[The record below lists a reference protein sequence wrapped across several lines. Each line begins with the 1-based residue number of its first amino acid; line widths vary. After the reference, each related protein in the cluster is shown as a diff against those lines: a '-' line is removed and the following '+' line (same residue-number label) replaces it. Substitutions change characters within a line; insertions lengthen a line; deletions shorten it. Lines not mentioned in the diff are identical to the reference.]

1 MLLQES
7 LNELIEGKSDRVTG
21 LWAAFATRYPNWEA
35 DYAEPPVDILTFIEE
50 PYYMNAAAECWD
62 SVKKDLQDLLEGFDS
77 YGFIGKYQE
86 AVFDEGIGSGK
97 SYKTSIILAYML
109 YRVLILKNPQ
119 KFLGLASGTN
129 IYFINMSTTA
139 QQASNIVFGE
149 VKSRVTNSPWF
160 NQFGYLPD
168 PTIKSELRFPKYV
181 KVVPGN
187 SKETKPLGYN
197 LFCGVMDEAAW
208 YTETQSHDVAEDM
221 YNALFNRIKNRFGE
235 RGLLVIISSPRYV
248 DDFIEK
254 KMLEGKTNDR
264 IFCKRKP
271 VWLAKP
277 SSAYSGKF
285 FQAEGFDIPLEYQS
299 IYLRNPER
307 FKRDYMALPSL
318 ALEPYFKNWALVE
331 ACISPALDNPIE
343 YMTGALRSWFKGK
356 PGMQYYG
363 HIDLSLT
370 SDCTGIALVHREKI
384 ENKEYIIA
392 DLLMKIKPP
401 KDGEIDLA
409 GIRSIILELKARGF
423 GIAKCTFDQFQSASS
438 IQELNKMGIASERL
452 SVDKDLAPYETLKEA
467 MYTGKLKMYH
477 YPELMEELSRLE
489 LVEGK
494 KVDHPASVGSGKDV
508 SDALAAA
515 VYNCTINQSDF
526 GFGFAGGPTPIIIK
540 KTEAEQLE
548 DAKTLRQDG
557 LCRYGEHF
565 GRRY

>member
-1 MLLQES
+1 
-7 LNELIEGKSDRVTG
+7 LNELIEGKSDRVLG
-21 LWAAFATRYPNWEA
+21 LWSAFAIRHPDWQK
-35 DYAEPPVDILTFIEE
+35 DYVEPPVDIVTFIEE
-50 PYYMNAAAECWD
+50 PYYMNAVNECWD
-62 SVKKDLQDLLEGFDS
+62 SVKKDLQDLTEGLDA
-77 YGFIGKYQE
+77 YNFIGKYQE

-97 SYKTSIILAYML
+97 SYKTSLILSYL
-109 YRVLILKNPQ
+109 VYRTLILKNPQ
-119 KFLGLASGTN
+119 RFFGMAEQTN
-129 IYFINMSTTA
+129 IYFMNMSVTA

-149 VKSRVTNSPWF
+149 VRSRVINSPWF

-168 PTIKSELRFPKYV
+168 PTIKSELRFPKCI

-197 LFCGVMDEAAW
+197 LFGAVMDEAAW
-208 YTETQSHDVAEDM
+208 YTETQDHDVAEEM

-254 KMLEGKTNDR
+254 KMLEAKTNPH
-264 IFCKRKP
+264 IFARRKP

-277 SSAYSGKF
+277 TTAYCGKM
-285 FQAEGFDIPLEYQS
+285 FQAEGFDIPVEYQL
-299 IYLRNPER
+299 IYQRNPEK

-331 ACISPALDNPIE
+331 ACISPALDNPLE
-343 YMTGALRSWFKGK
+343 YISGLFRPWFKGK

-363 HIDLSLT
+363 HIDLSLS
-370 SDCTGIALVHREKI
+370 SDSTGIALVHKEKI
-384 ENKEYIIA
+384 EGVEYIIA

-409 GIRSIILELKARGF
+409 GIRNIILELKARGF

-438 IQELNKMGIASERL
+438 IQELNKMGVNSERL

-467 MYTGKLKMYH
+467 MYTGKFKMYH

-494 KVDHPASVGSGKDV
+494 KVDHPASVGGGKDC
-508 SDALAAA
+508 SDALAGA
-515 VYNCTINQSDF
+515 VYNCTINQNDF
-526 GFGFAGGPTPIIIK
+526 GFGFAGGPNPIK
-540 KTEAEQLE
+540 STKTEAEQLKE
-548 DAKTLRQDG
+548 ASTMTQDG